1 MKSKSKIEKQLQ
13 KKKNPELVETIISA
27 KKNEAWVGIAGIL
40 SGPRRK
46 NVNVNLNDLNKEVKS
61 GDTVV
66 VPGKVLS
73 LGDMDKKINIVALGF
88 SAVARE
94 KILKSG
100 GKTFSILEE
109 IKKNPMAKN
118 IKILE

>member
-27 KKNEAWVGIAGIL
+27 KKKEAWIEIAGIL

-46 NVNVNLNDLNKEVKS
+46 NVNMNLDDLNKEAKS
-61 GDTVV
+61 GETIV

-73 LGDMDKKINIVALGF
+73 LGNIDKKINIVALGF
-88 SAVARE
+88 SSVAKE

-100 GKTFSILEE
+100 GKILSILEE
-109 IKKNPMAKN
+109 IKKNPEAKN
-118 IKILE
+118 VKILK

>member
-13 KKKNPELVETIISA
+13 KKKNPELVKTIISA
-27 KKNEAWVGIAGIL
+27 KKNKAWIGVAGIL

-46 NVNVNLNDLNKEVKS
+46 NVNANLNDLNKDTKS
-61 GDTVV
+61 GDTLV

-73 LGDMDKKINIVALGF
+73 LGQMDKKMNIVAIGF
-88 SAVARE
+88 SSLARE

-100 GKTFSILEE
+100 GKTLSILEE
-109 IKKNPMAKN
+109 IKKNPEAKN
-118 IKILE
+118 VKILE

>member
-13 KKKNPELVETIISA
+13 KKRNPELVATIISA
-27 KKNEAWVGIAGIL
+27 KKNEGWVGIAGIL

-46 NVNVNLNDLNKEVKS
+46 NVNVNLNDLNKEANS
-61 GDTVV
+61 GDTLV

-100 GKTFSILEE
+100 GKTLSILEE